1 MLVALGLSALIGG
14 GINVAANWDNI
25 NNAGDFF
32 MFFSVGAT
40 AGVVGAAAAVMA
52 PAGFIAGALYG
63 AVGSGLSG
71 AILGGGNAAILGQ
84 DIGSAMFTGA
94 WQGAATGFVFGGIT
108 GYFSA
113 KANGLNG
120 WTGKSN
126 VMATR
131 HRPLMTEPDMFSP
144 LPGDD
149 LPTYSQAEPADML
162 KQAKIQAGQGNSIV
176 YVGVDKNE
184 VIRYV
189 GRTDRNPE
197 IRFGEHF
204 RDGRKSM
211 IVKFETLTNTLD
223 HNGSRVAE
231 QVLIN
236 KYGLQRN
243 EGQLINKIN
252 SISPKYWEKFGITG
266 K

>member
-94 WQGAATGFVFGGIT
+94 WQGALTGFVFGGIY
-108 GYFSA
+108 GGA
-113 KANGLNG
+113 KANANGLKY
-120 WTGKSN
+120 WSGKSKTPSVSAN
-126 VMATR
+126 PTANTSAT
-131 HRPLMTEPDMFSP
+131 PLSSTE
-144 LPGDD
+144 
-149 LPTYSQAEPADML
+149 EP
-162 KQAKIQAGQGNSIV
+162 
-176 YVGVDKNE
+176 
-184 VIRYV
+184 
-189 GRTDRNPE
+189 
-197 IRFGEHF
+197 
-204 RDGRKSM
+204 
-211 IVKFETLTNTLD
+211 
-223 HNGSRVAE
+223 
-231 QVLIN
+231 
-236 KYGLQRN
+236 
-243 EGQLINKIN
+243 
-252 SISPKYWEKFGITG
+252 IS
-266 K
+266 